1 MVITRCVTHT
11 LNIRTKPQKE
21 NFICW
26 SKLIICWL
34 SEKNAKDSQLPGFPL
49 TSRHEITSVW
59 VRRALSEM
67 QFLSLHNLH
76 ALNVKAGTRTVS
88 LLLVNVTCGRRRR
101 GRRRHVLSSCVLCL
115 LILIGVSDLHLVST
129 ARHILTSHRNKSAQ
143 QQRRKIQTA
152 VWCCHIVYVEFAP
165 PPRRCGELWAAWREL
180 PACRRVTPTSSAS
193 AARSGCSATCCTPSR
208 WGASWRRSCG
218 CRGGSTCRCA
228 GWETSSAC
236 RAPPAALAWVSA
248 DVAA

>member
-1 MVITRCVTHT
+1 MEYLIIWTVRGNHQVSVTHT

-26 SKLIICWL
+26 STLIICWL
-34 SEKNAKDSQLPGFPL
+34 SEENAKDSQLPGFPL

-88 LLLVNVTCGRRRR
+88 LLLVNVTCGRRQC
-101 GRRRHVLSSCVLCL
+101 GRRQRVLSSCVLSADPYLSVRPSPCF
-115 LILIGVSDLHLVST
+115 
-129 ARHILTSHRNKSAQ
+129 HRNKSAQ

-152 VWCCHIVYVEFAP
+152 VWCCHTVYVEFAP

-180 PACRRVTPTSSAS
+180 PACRRVTPTSSAN

-228 GWETSSAC
+228 G
-236 RAPPAALAWVSA
+236 
-248 DVAA
+248 